1 METSSILAKRSTSEL
16 HQRVHRR
23 QRQLQ
28 ALVTCEG
35 EFFFFLLSHFDSNHF
50 SFIIFLKKFD
60 SKLSLTLFDQW
71 SLEKP
76 TAKQETAVN
85 ALVTANQNLIDLIAR
100 RYSSPSDT
108 LKNAM
113 ANSNVIANARKNLAV
128 EIAGPAPDKPAESQ
142 QTSQTPTTPTTP
154 NKFSPGNI
162 FKNFF
167 K

>member
-1 METSSILAKRSTSEL
+1 M
-16 HQRVHRR
+16 
-23 QRQLQ
+23 
-28 ALVTCEG
+28 
-35 EFFFFLLSHFDSNHF
+35 
-50 SFIIFLKKFD
+50 
-60 SKLSLTLFDQW
+60 
-71 SLEKP
+71 
-76 TAKQETAVN
+76 N

-128 EIAGPAPDKPAESQ
+128 ELPGPAPEKPAEPQ
-142 QTSQTPTTPTTP
+142 QTPTTPTTP